1 MPTILFSFN
10 FRLGPWE
17 GCLNLNFDQEVLAP
31 GFGAVCTRDQLGI
44 LWAGNPQQNEAARAT
59 AYTLARTLVHADAF
73 VSYPG
78 GIVLHVECAPLTG
91 EKNRELEGG
100 VIGPTSG

>member
-1 MPTILFSFN
+1 LETGARCQPVSSLST
-10 FRLGPWE
+10 LGWDWE

-78 GIVLHVECAPLTG
+78 GIVLHVEPVT
-91 EKNRELEGG
+91 
-100 VIGPTSG
+100 

>member
-78 GIVLHVECAPLTG
+78 GIVLHVEPVT
-91 EKNRELEGG
+91 
-100 VIGPTSG
+100 